1 MTLLR
6 GVLLAVL
13 FFGVGCAGLRTRAT
27 CPAEGG
33 MPWREVKSAH
43 FRVQTNLDA
52 EAATQTALELEKFR
66 RALLLAWDSEFDPP
80 GEVEAIV
87 LRNAGELE
95 EFADSRIAA
104 FAGVTESGPLLV
116 MSGHGYLVSEASGDQ
131 RIQAHELAHYLS
143 WYVLLRQPR
152 WLSEGLATYLETIH
166 FKGGSA
172 EVVLG
177 RPHRWNLG
185 YVREHGWLTLEE
197 LWGWKQIDTFSQAQM
212 QQHYASAWLWV
223 HYLMN
228 EHAERFADF
237 QGRLARAEEPRQAFE
252 AAFRGVQDL
261 AGGLRTYVDTGRYA
275 VLTIPLPEVSSKVEL
290 RDLDGAE
297 IHAIRARLRLM
308 TPGTATAEQ
317 RKQQATQELAQALR
331 EDPMNVSA
339 AELHSELAAEPSQRL
354 EVARGLVQAKPD
366 DGRAWGLLARAIGMS
381 GGSGEEQE
389 KALVR
394 AAELLPNR
402 ADALNSLA
410 WFYAGT
416 GRPDKAMAPSSRA
429 VQLAPGDAAV
439 LDTHASVLFQLGRC
453 AEAVKVQRRAVDV
466 LHEQASESFRR
477 SIQGS
482 LDRYEQSCRQ
492 ATPRQP

>member
-1 MTLLR
+1 
-6 GVLLAVL
+6 
-13 FFGVGCAGLRTRAT
+13 
-27 CPAEGG
+27 
-33 MPWREVKSAH
+33 
-43 FRVQTNLDA
+43 
-52 EAATQTALELEKFR
+52 
-66 RALLLAWDSEFDPP
+66 
-80 GEVEAIV
+80 
-87 LRNAGELE
+87 
-95 EFADSRIAA
+95 
-104 FAGVTESGPLLV
+104 
-116 MSGHGYLVSEASGDQ
+116 
-131 RIQAHELAHYLS
+131 
-143 WYVLLRQPR
+143 
-152 WLSEGLATYLETIH
+152 
-166 FKGGSA
+166 
-172 EVVLG
+172 
-177 RPHRWNLG
+177 
-185 YVREHGWLTLEE
+185 VREHGWLTLEE

>member
-6 GVLLAVL
+6 GVLLAAL
-13 FFGVGCAGLRTRAT
+13 FFGVGCAGLKTRAT

-33 MPWREVKSAH
+33 APWREVKSAH
-43 FRVQTNLDA
+43 FRVQTNLDV

-87 LRNAGELE
+87 LRNPGEFD
-95 EFADSRIAA
+95 EFTDSRIAA
-104 FAGVTESGPLLV
+104 YASTTENGPLLV
-116 MSGHGYLVSEASGDQ
+116 MTGHGYLVSEATGDQ
-131 RIQAHELAHYLS
+131 RTTAHELAHYLS
-143 WYVLLRQPR
+143 WYVLVRQPR
-152 WLSEGLATYLETIH
+152 WLSEGLATYLETLH
-166 FKGGSA
+166 FKGGAA

-197 LWGWKQIDTFSQAQM
+197 LWGWKHTGNQSQAEM

-228 EHAERFADF
+228 EHADRFADF
-237 QGRLARAEEPRQAFE
+237 QGRLAAAEEPRQAFE
-252 AAFRGVQDL
+252 ASFRGVKDL

-275 VLTIPLPEVSSKVEL
+275 VLTVPLPEVPSKVEV
-290 RDLDGAE
+290 RELDGAE

-308 TPGTATAEQ
+308 TPGSASGEQ
-317 RKQQATQELAQALR
+317 RRQQATQELTQALR

-339 AELHSELAAEPSQRL
+339 TVLHSALVAEPSQRL
-354 EVARGLVQAKPD
+354 GIARALVQARPE
-366 DGRAWGLLARAIGMS
+366 DGRAWSLLARAIGEG

-394 AAELLPNR
+394 AAELKPDS
-402 ADALNSLA
+402 ADTLNSLA

-416 GRPDKAMAPSSRA
+416 RRADKALAPAQRA
-429 VQLAPGDAAV
+429 VKLAPGDAAV
-439 LDTHASVLFQLGRC
+439 LDTYAAVLFQLGRC
-453 AEAVKVQRRAVDV
+453 PDAVKIQRRAVDV
-466 LHEQASESFRR
+466 LHEHAPQQFRQ

-482 LDRYEQSCRQ
+482 LDKYEQSCAQ
-492 ATPRQP
+492 AAPRQP